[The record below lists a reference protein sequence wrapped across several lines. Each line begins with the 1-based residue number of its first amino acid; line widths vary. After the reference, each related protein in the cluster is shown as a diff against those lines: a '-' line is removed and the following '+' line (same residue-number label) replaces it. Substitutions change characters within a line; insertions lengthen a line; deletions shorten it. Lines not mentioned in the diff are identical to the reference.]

1 MNDFATANSSDSSKE
16 TTSGLT
22 APTPLRV
29 VLVADDQALR
39 CYGPV
44 LRRMAVGLLDE
55 VSDLSV
61 LSLGQSP
68 LLRHIPS
75 PPVRVITET
84 KHYRQ
89 IPPKFDITARQT
101 SISAPPIGLF
111 DKIVPKQRILR
122 IAETLSR
129 YKPVLLHALSER
141 QFQLTRD
148 LSKQLEIDYIV
159 SILGLKPRETVFS
172 DPNCGGLLCCHS
184 RQTRLIRLKKSFP
197 ADRVH
202 ILPIG
207 THVAAEPCCFSHE
220 RKISNLFCCS
230 KLEKNRGLSSLINV
244 IQALTENGRQL
255 RLFISGQGSAEYKLR
270 KQVAML
276 KLQSQIHFVPPI
288 EQMVSAS
295 DAFKAL
301 FRDTDI
307 FIQPWRSEHW
317 QPELLEAMSVGNAVI
332 VTESPGNDLIID
344 GQTASVVPFQDES
357 ALKRTLNR
365 MLQDHDYARILAKNA
380 QQHLRKHFLASR
392 MISRLAKAYQQVVN
406 PDKS

>member
-1 MNDFATANSSDSSKE
+1 MNDTVMVNSGDSSKE
-16 TTSGLT
+16 SSPVSN

-44 LRRMAVGLLDE
+44 LRRLAVGLLDE

-61 LSLGQSP
+61 LSLGPSP

-84 KHYRQ
+84 RHYRQ
-89 IPPKFDITARQT
+89 VPPKFDITARQT
-101 SISAPPIGLF
+101 SISAPPIGFF
-111 DKIVPKQRILR
+111 DKIIPRRRVLR
-122 IAETLSR
+122 IAETLRR

-141 QFQLTRD
+141 QFKLTRD
-148 LSKQLEIDYIV
+148 LAKHLEIQYIV
-159 SILGLKPRETVFS
+159 SVLGLKPRETVFS
-172 DPNCGGLLCCHS
+172 DQKCGGLLCCHS
-184 RQTRLIRLKKSFP
+184 QQTRLIRQNKSFP
-197 ADRVH
+197 PDRVH

-207 THVAAEPCCFSHE
+207 THVAAESCCFSKN
-220 RKISNLFCCS
+220 RKVANLFCCS
-230 KLEKNRGLSSLINV
+230 KLENNHGLAGLINV
-244 IQALTENGRQL
+244 IQKLIENERKL
-255 RLFISGQGSAEYKLR
+255 RLFIAGQGSAEFKFR
-270 KQVAML
+270 NQVARL
-276 KLQSQIHFVPPI
+276 KLQAQIHFVPPI

-307 FIQPWRSEHW
+307 FIQPWRSKLW

-344 GQTASVVPFQDES
+344 GQTAAVVPFQDEA
-357 ALKRTLNR
+357 ALKITLDR
-365 MLQDHDYARILAKNA
+365 MLQEHDFAQKLAKNA

-392 MISRLAKAYQQVVN
+392 MISRLAKTYRQVVN

>member
-1 MNDFATANSSDSSKE
+1 MNDFALDGSSDPPKE
-16 TTSGLT
+16 TTP
-22 APTPLRV
+22 APAVFTPLRV

-39 CYGPV
+39 YYGPV

-61 LSLGQSP
+61 LSLGPST

-84 KHYRQ
+84 RNYRQ
-89 IPPKFDITARQT
+89 IPYRFDITARQT

-111 DKIVPKQRILR
+111 DKIVPKQRVLR

-141 QFQLTRD
+141 QFKLTRD
-148 LSKQLEIDYIV
+148 LSRQLGINYIV
-159 SILGLKPRETVFS
+159 SVLGLNPRETVFS

-184 RQTRLIRLKKSFP
+184 QQTRLIRLKKSFP

-207 THVAAEPCCFSHE
+207 THVAAEPSCFSQE
-220 RKISNLFCCS
+220 RKTSNLFCCS
-230 KLEKNRGLSSLINV
+230 KLEKNQGLSCVINAV
-244 IQALTENGRQL
+244 QALTENGRQI

-270 KQVAML
+270 NQVARL
-276 KLQSQIHFVPPI
+276 KLNSQIHFVPPI

-301 FRDTDI
+301 FRDIDI
-307 FIQPWRSEHW
+307 FIQSWRSEHW
-317 QPELLEAMSVGNAVI
+317 RPELLEAMSVGNAVI

-357 ALKRTLNR
+357 AFKNALDR
-365 MLQDHDYARILAKNA
+365 MLQDHDYARTLATNA

-392 MISRLAKAYQQVVN
+392 MISRLAKTYQQVVN
-406 PDKS
+406 PKKP

>member
-1 MNDFATANSSDSSKE
+1 MNDFAPANSGDSSKE
-16 TTSGLT
+16 TTYVST

-55 VSDLSV
+55 VSDLSL
-61 LSLGQSP
+61 LSLGPSP

-84 KHYRQ
+84 KHYQQLSPRS
-89 IPPKFDITARQT
+89 DITARQT

-111 DKIVPKQRILR
+111 DKIVPKRRVLR
-122 IAETLSR
+122 IAEILSY

-148 LSKQLEIDYIV
+148 LSRQLEINYVV

-172 DPNCGGLLCCHS
+172 DPNCGALLCCHS
-184 RQTRLIRLKKSFP
+184 QQTRLIRQKKSFP
-197 ADRVH
+197 SDRVH

-207 THVAAEPCCFSHE
+207 THVAAESCCFGQE
-220 RKISNLFCCS
+220 RKITNLFCCS
-230 KLEKNRGLSSLINV
+230 KLEKNHGLSDLINV
-244 IQALTENGRQL
+244 VQTLTEKGRHL

-276 KLQSQIHFVPPI
+276 KLQAQIHFVPPI

-301 FRDTDI
+301 FQDTDI

-344 GQTASVVPFQDES
+344 GQTAAVVPFQDES
-357 ALKRTLNR
+357 ALKNALDR
-365 MLQDHDYARILAKNA
+365 MLQDHDYARTLAKNA

-392 MISRLAKAYQQVVN
+392 MISRLAKTYHQIVN
-406 PDKS
+406 LNKS